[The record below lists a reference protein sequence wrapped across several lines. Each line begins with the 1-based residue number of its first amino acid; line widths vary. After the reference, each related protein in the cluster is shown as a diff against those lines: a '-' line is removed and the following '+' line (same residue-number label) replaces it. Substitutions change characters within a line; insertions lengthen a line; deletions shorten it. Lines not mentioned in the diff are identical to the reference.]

1 MPKKAIKALLAPKKY
16 FMQGNLACAE
26 GALAAGCR
34 FYAGYPITPSSEI
47 MEHLSRR
54 MPEAGGTFAQMEDE
68 IASIC
73 AVIGSSWGGV
83 KSMTATSGPG
93 LSLMIEGLGYAF
105 MTETPCVIVDIQRQ
119 GPATGQATRPGQ
131 GDVMQARW
139 GAHGDHRVI
148 ALSPWSCQEM
158 YDLTIESFNLAER
171 YRVPVILLADE
182 IVGHIKESFT
192 VSPEVEVFDRNREGG
207 KAPFGGE
214 LVPPMPAFGDGQ
226 ALLVTGSTHNEWG
239 VRKVSD
245 PDAQERLTNRICEK
259 IDSNRRDI
267 VRVDR
272 HFIEDCETLLIAF
285 GITARSAYYAARVL
299 RDEGRRVG
307 LLRPISIWPLP
318 EDEIKAAAQTASRV
332 IVCEMNQGQL
342 IHEIERLLCGKEI
355 AGVFKNRGEPIYPQ
369 EIVAKAVAK

>member
-1 MPKKAIKALLAPKKY
+1 MPKRTEKALLEPKKY

-54 MPEAGGTFAQMEDE
+54 MPEAGRTFAQMEDE

-93 LSLMIEGLGYAF
+93 LSLMIEGIGYAY
-105 MTETPCVIVDIQRQ
+105 MTETPCVIIDIQRQ

-131 GDVMQARW
+131 GDIMQARW
-139 GAHGDHRVI
+139 GAHGDYRPI

-158 YDLTIESFNLAER
+158 YDLTIESFNLSER

-182 IVGHIKESFT
+182 IVGHIKESLT
-192 VSPEVEVFDRNREGG
+192 VRPEVEVFDRNREGG

-226 ALLVTGSTHNEWG
+226 ALLVTGSTHDEWG

-245 PDAQERLTNRICEK
+245 PVAQERLTNRICEK
-259 IDSNRRDI
+259 IDRNRSDI
-267 VRVDR
+267 VKVER
-272 HFIEDCETLLIAF
+272 HFTDDCDTLLIAF
-285 GITARSAYYAARVL
+285 GITARSAYYAARAL
-299 RDEGRRVG
+299 REEGRRIG
-307 LLRPISIWPLP
+307 LLRLVSIWPLA
-318 EDEIKAAAQTASRV
+318 EDEIRAAAEGASRV

-342 IHEIERLLCGKEI
+342 VHEVERLLCGKEI

-369 EIVAKAVAK
+369 EIIAKAVAR